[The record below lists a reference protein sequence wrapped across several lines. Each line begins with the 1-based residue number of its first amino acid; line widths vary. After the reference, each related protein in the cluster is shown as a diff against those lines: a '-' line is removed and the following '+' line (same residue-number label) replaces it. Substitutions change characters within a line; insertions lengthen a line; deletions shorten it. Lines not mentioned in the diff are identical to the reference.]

1 MTQSIPAKSRLGSGP
16 SKGSSDKNRIAAG
29 VCRMTPARRVNS
41 SDSIEVPSHTFGSG
55 HFPAASN
62 AGASAQPGRLGGD
75 RAAEVAT
82 RLV

>member
-1 MTQSIPAKSRLGSGP
+1 MPPLPGRVTDMSTQQTCRLEASRPPAL
-16 SKGSSDKNRIAAG
+16 NI
-29 VCRMTPARRVNS
+29 TT
-41 SDSIEVPSHTFGSG
+41 EVPSHTFGSG
-55 HFPAASN
+55 HTPAASN